1 MPKVLLKSKQKKR
14 NCLSVLLLFSFIVIQ
29 AQNKIVIAYGDQIH
43 LGNVPEDTRF
53 EIQGPKSLRL
63 KGNKI
68 NQFHFDKPG
77 VYTLK
82 VDEKK
87 HQDADCTRLHL
98 PSEIEVEVRPVKMT
112 FTQPIEFSSPIVK
125 NKETRGIT
133 LKVPIVIQTYDHRP
147 AVLNRAPVASAG
159 IGSNI
164 VAQLKTE
171 VATLPEGNHFLEYS
185 LNGMATENAYL
196 MFDFVDA
203 NGKIQ
208 SIPVVTP
215 VKN

>member
-14 NCLSVLLLFSFIVIQ
+14 NCLSVFLFFSFIILQ
-29 AQNKIVIAYGDQIH
+29 AQNKIVIAYGNQIH

-53 EIQGPKSLRL
+53 EIHGPKSLRL

-77 VYTLK
+77 IYTLK

-87 HQDADCTRLHL
+87 HPEADCARLHL
-98 PSEIEVEVRPVKMT
+98 PSEIVVEVSPVKMT
-112 FTQPIEFSSPIVK
+112 FGQPLEFSSPIVK

-133 LKVPIVIQTYDHRP
+133 LKVPVVIQTYDHSP

-171 VATLPEGNHFLEYS
+171 AATLNEGNHILEYS
-185 LNGMATENAYL
+185 LSGMVSENAYL

-208 SIPVVTP
+208 SISLVTP